1 MTWLVIKFI
10 LLSAAIVVIGT
21 FLTRFADRLGE
32 LTGMGRSLAGAL
44 LLALATSLPELAVG
58 AHAVRIPAPDLAVGD
73 LMGSCL
79 FNVLILAVLD
89 LMHRQRG
96 TMFSPAASRH
106 ALSAIATMALLALTA
121 TIMVIGQ
128 LTDVQ
133 WGFGR
138 ISGGSVLIL
147 AVYGLLIRMI
157 YRDGRANGDDE
168 ATDEDTMIEGLGL
181 RAAVIGYLL
190 ATLGIL
196 ATAPPLAITAD
207 EIAKQTGLGG
217 TFVGT
222 MLVALVTSLPEITTS
237 ISALRIGAYDM
248 IVGNIFGSNAFNIVC
263 LAGIDLFTAD
273 QLLSGSSLSMT
284 HILTAAMATLTTAT
298 VAMGMLYRVEKRL
311 WILEPDA
318 LLVILQTLVALW
330 LVYAFS

>member
-1 MTWLVIKFI
+1 MTWLVIKFV

-58 AHAVRIPAPDLAVGD
+58 AHAVQIPAPDLAVGD
-73 LMGSCL
+73 LLGSCL

-106 ALSAIATMALLALTA
+106 ALSAIATMTLLGLTVM
-121 TIMVIGQ
+121 ILVIGQ

-138 ISGGSVLIL
+138 ISGGSIL
-147 AVYGLLIRMI
+147 LLGVYGVLIRMI
-157 YRDGRANGDDE
+157 YRDGQVGAADE
-168 ATDEDTMIEGLGL
+168 SDTEGTLLDGLSL
-181 RAAVIGYLL
+181 RAAIIGYLL

-196 ATAPPLAITAD
+196 AAAPALATTAD

-237 ISALRIGAYDM
+237 LTALRLGAYDM

-273 QLLSGSSLSMT
+273 QLLSGGGLSMT
-284 HILTAAMATLTTAT
+284 HILTASMAILTTAT

-318 LLVILQTLVALW
+318 TLVILQTIVALW
-330 LVYAFS
+330 LVYAFG